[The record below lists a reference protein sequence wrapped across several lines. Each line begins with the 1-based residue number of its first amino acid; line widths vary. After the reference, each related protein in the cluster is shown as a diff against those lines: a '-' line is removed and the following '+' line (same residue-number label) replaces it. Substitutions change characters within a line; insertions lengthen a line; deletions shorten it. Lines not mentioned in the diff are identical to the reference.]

1 MLEHELEFYLPPDD
15 GRRVSDHG
23 ASARAAGEAL
33 TRRGT
38 VAAYRR
44 SIFVRAQ
51 ETLLRLAAESA
62 GAVRGAPTPAVPCDR
77 ITAVPPQAPA
87 R

>member
-15 GRRVSDHG
+15 GHRVSDHG

-33 TRRGT
+33 TGRGT
-38 VAAYRR
+38 VAAHRR
-44 SIFVRAQ
+44 SIFVRAA
-51 ETLLRLAAESA
+51 ETLLRLEAESA
-62 GAVRGAPTPAVPCDR
+62 EAVRDAPTPALPCGR
-77 ITAVPPQAPA
+77 ITAVYPYTLE